1 MKINIRTRQI
11 LGYLGVI
18 PFIFLSFYPIFLDF
32 PEGYVFNLLL
42 SFYGGVILSF
52 LGGMTWGWEGDADN
66 KLSLVVGIL
75 VSLTGFLIIA
85 LSNMFLYYSL
95 SLSLLTFILFYLFEL
110 RVSDKMKHKGYRN
123 LRTNLTIFVTI
134 SYIACLATYTW

>member
-1 MKINIRTRQI
+1 MNIRTRQV

-18 PFIFLSFYPIFLDF
+18 PFIFLSFYPLILDF

-52 LGGMTWGWEGDADN
+52 LGGMTWGWEGEADN
-66 KLSLVVGIL
+66 KLSLIVGIL

-95 SLSLLTFILFYLFEL
+95 CLSLLTFILFYLFEL
-110 RVSDKMKHKGYRN
+110 RVSEKMKYVKYRN
-123 LRTNLTIFVTI
+123 LRANLTILVTI
-134 SYIACLATYTW
+134 SYIVCLATYTW